1 MNQPGI
7 EQVNPPVDHETS
19 ETPIAVELR
28 KEVKAKVEQAHQNN
42 EIRERVVNHL
52 TEVEV
57 DRRATLLQSA
67 LDKRDELYKELNK
80 VKPDQVQ
87 CNADGQVVNEFF
99 TKAQSKKRKDA
110 TDKLN
115 KIDKAINKAVTE
127 ADYEGLKQTL
137 EKLNKGGGSDDN

>member
-52 TEVEV
+52 TEVELE
-57 DRRATLLQSA
+57 RRATLLQSA
-67 LDKRDELYKELNK
+67 LDKRDEVYKELNK
-80 VKPDQVQ
+80 VRPDLVQ
-87 CNADGQVVNEFF
+87 YTEGGQVVNEFF
-99 TKAQSKKRKDA
+99 SKEQSKKRKDA
-110 TDKLN
+110 TEKLN
-115 KIDKAINKAVTE
+115 KIDRAIDKAVND
-127 ADYEGLKQTL
+127 ADYDGLKQAL
-137 EKLNKGGGSDDN
+137 DKLSKGGSDN

>member
-28 KEVKAKVEQAHQNN
+28 KEVKAKVEQSHQNN

-57 DRRATLLQSA
+57 ERRATLLQSA
-67 LDKRDELYKELNK
+67 LDNRDEVYKELNK
-80 VKPDQVQ
+80 VRPDLVQ
-87 CNADGQVVNEFF
+87 YTEGGQVVNEFF
-99 TKAQSKKRKDA
+99 SKEQSKKRKDA
-110 TDKLN
+110 TEKLN
-115 KIDKAINKAVTE
+115 KIDKAIDKAVND
-127 ADYEGLKQTL
+127 ADYDGLKQAL
-137 EKLNKGGGSDDN
+137 NKLSKGGGSDN